1 MRVLCLLFIGLTI
14 IAAAPE
20 AQRSPGAP
28 ETFSANA
35 QVKGPAGGAA
45 GMIEIHVERYT
56 PDQDRTAVEEALKFR
71 GYPGFLA
78 ALRKAPDAGYVLFG
92 DQKYIIRWAR
102 ERPTPKGRSIVV
114 VTDKP
119 IFFVGGGAVD
129 AKPREGYEVAVVQM
143 EVDDIGLGSGTMAA
157 AARVKPGGETGVQLD
172 DYAGEPIKLVT
183 VRRKI

>member
-1 MRVLCLLFIGLTI
+1 VRVHRPLLLGLVV
-14 IAAAPE
+14 IAAAAG
-20 AQRSPGAP
+20 AQSSRGAP

-35 QVKGPAGGAA
+35 QVKGPAGAA
-45 GMIEIHVERYT
+45 ASVIEIHVQRYT
-56 PDQDRTAVEEALKFR
+56 PDTDRTAVEAALKGG
-71 GYPGFLA
+71 GYPAFLA
-78 ALRKAPDAGYVLFG
+78 ALRKAPDVGYVTLG

-143 EVDDIGLGSGTMAA
+143 EVDDVGLGSGTMAA
-157 AARVKPGGETGVQLD
+157 AARVRPGGETGVQLD
-172 DYAGEPIKLVT
+172 DYAAEPVKLLT
-183 VRRKI
+183 VRRKM